1 MYIAFTGHSVIKR
14 DILFYDIPFFIII
27 PIAKVIKVRG
37 HYFASYGMFL
47 NHRMGIVVILVI
59 YIEIKF
65 VNSYRA
71 SCGLVVGSIF
81 RVICCS
87 CRDRCRSYADSR
99 NFAVSVHRR
108 NGGIARHPYNA
119 VLCAARRDRCLQLFF
134 VVIGR
139 QFQAC
144 KIKFYTRNVGL
155 RLNGNGNGR
164 GFVVRRIRRSVG
176 CGHRNGCRADALGND
191 ASVIIYGRYLRI
203 ARAPHDAC
211 VCFARSN
218 GRMQGALR
226 TAHEQFQTI
235 LVDGHAC
242 YLGSWIIMINRTS
255 VFS

>member
-1 MYIAFTGHSVIKR
+1 
-14 DILFYDIPFFIII
+14 
-27 PIAKVIKVRG
+27 
-37 HYFASYGMFL
+37 
-47 NHRMGIVVILVI
+47 MGIIVIFVI

-87 CRDRCRSYADSR
+87 CRDRCGPYADSR
-99 NFAVSVHRR
+99 NFAVPVNRR
-108 NGGIARHPYNA
+108 NGGIARRPYNA
-119 VLCAARRDRCLQLFF
+119 VLCALRRDRCLQLFF
-134 VVIGR
+134 VVIGG
-139 QFQAC
+139 QFHVRE
-144 KIKFYTRNVGL
+144 IEFYTRYVGL

-164 GFVVRRIRRSVG
+164 CFVVRRIQSAVG
-176 CGHRNGCRADALGND
+176 CGHRDRCRAGALGND
-191 ASVIIYGRYLRI
+191 ASVIVYGRYRRI

-218 GRMQGALR
+218 GRMQICFR

-235 LVDGHAC
+235 LVNGYAR
-242 YLGSWIIMINRTS
+242 YVRSWIITINRTS